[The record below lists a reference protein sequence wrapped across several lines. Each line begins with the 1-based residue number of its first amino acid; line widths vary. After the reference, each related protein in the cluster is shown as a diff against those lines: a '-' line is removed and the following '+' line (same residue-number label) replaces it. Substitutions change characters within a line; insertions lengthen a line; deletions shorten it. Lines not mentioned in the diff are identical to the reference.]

1 MRPFSLVRGEVKVAS
16 FFFVKVE
23 DAMSDYVPMTR
34 EGYNRIKAEIERL
47 ENDEMPKIA
56 EKIADARA
64 EGDLKENAEYHAQR
78 ENQGLMQAK
87 INALK
92 AKLSRAH
99 IVDTASLPKD
109 RVAFG
114 ARVKLKDL
122 SFGDE
127 EEYTLVGA
135 GDENYEVGKILTTSP
150 FGAAMIGKKVGEI
163 VEVVAPRGTLK
174 YEVLEIHFDE

>member
-1 MRPFSLVRGEVKVAS
+1 MGGY
-16 FFFVKVE
+16 
-23 DAMSDYVPMTR
+23 AMTDYVPMTR
-34 EGYNRIKAEIERL
+34 EGYNRIKAEIARL
-47 ENDEMPKIA
+47 ENEEMPLIA

-99 IVDTASLPKD
+99 IIDTAALPRD
-109 RVAFG
+109 QVVFG

-122 SFGDE
+122 KFGDE

-135 GDENYEVGKILTTSP
+135 GDENYETGRILSTSP
-150 FGAAMIGKKVGEI
+150 FGAAIMGKKIGEI
-163 VEVVAPRGTLK
+163 VEVVAPKGTLR
-174 YEVLEIHFDE
+174 YEVLEIAFDEE